1 MKRTNRIFTV
11 LIFIFLYI
19 PMVVLVLG
27 SFNTGKNLAVFE
39 GFTLNQYKELF
50 RDADLLALLGNSLLI
65 AILSTAIATA
75 FGTFAAVGIHSLK
88 PRMRKAVMT
97 LTNIPMTNPD
107 IVTGISLSLLFVF
120 IGTGMLGQKQ
130 SLNFWTLLIAH
141 ITFNLPYVIL
151 NVMPKLQQMNPA
163 LQDAAMDLGCTPVQS
178 FFKVTIHEIMPGII
192 SGAIMAFTMS
202 LDDFVISYFVTGSEF
217 VTLPVKI
224 YSFTKKPIHP
234 KVYAMFTLLFLL
246 IFVLMVTMNLLQ
258 LRGEKRKT
266 DKQARIPSKG
276 MRIFQRVAAI
286 ACVAVLLIGSFALI
300 VTTRQDKITL
310 NVMNWGQNIAD
321 GTEDT
326 LDIIAA
332 FEEKYPNIKVN
343 YSEYASNEELY
354 SKLSTGGL
362 VVDIIIPSDY
372 MIDRMRRE
380 GMLQELNF
388 DNIPNYKN
396 VISTYKDQPYDPE
409 NKYSVPYTWG
419 TVGIIYNSK
428 YVDEA
433 DVTGW
438 ELLWNEKYA
447 GQILMFDNSRD
458 AFGIAQYKLNSQ
470 SDDPNSFS
478 VNSTDKEELD
488 ACAKEL
494 AKQKPLVRQY
504 VMDQVYD
511 KMIEENAWIAP
522 YYAGDAMMMMDS
534 NEDLRFYLPEN
545 QKFNLFIDAMCIPTC
560 AQEKEAAEKFIDFMC
575 DPEISGANM
584 DYICYG
590 SPIEG
595 ATDYMEEY
603 LAESEVIYPPDEI
616 LSRGTSYGYLP
627 QETIR
632 YVENQFLGIR
642 VGKSADEEED
652 AASGSAA
659 PAIIML
665 TALAAA
671 GVFLCLPKR
680 KSK

>member
-1 MKRTNRIFTV
+1 MKKTNRIFTV

-19 PMVVLVLG
+19 PMAVLILG
-27 SFNTGKNLAVFE
+27 SFNTGKSLSVFE
-39 GFTLNQYKELF
+39 GFTFDQYKELF
-50 RDADLLALLGNSLLI
+50 RDKDLLALLGNSLLI

-88 PRMRKAVMT
+88 PRMRKVVMS

-163 LQDAAMDLGCTPVQS
+163 LQDAAMDLGCTPLQA
-178 FFKVTIHEIMPGII
+178 FFKVTIHEIMPGIV

-202 LDDFVISYFVTGSEF
+202 LDDFVISYFVTGTDF

-234 KVYAMFTLLFLL
+234 KIYAMFTLLFLL

-258 LRGEKRKT
+258 LRGDKRKT
-266 DKQARIPSKG
+266 EKVAKAESRG
-276 MRIFQRVAAI
+276 MRMFKRIGAI
-286 ACVAVLLIGSFALI
+286 ACVVILLAGSVFLI
-300 VTTRQDKITL
+300 ATTRRDKVTL

-321 GTEDT
+321 GSDGTV
-326 LDIIAA
+326 DIIAA
-332 FEEKYPNIKVN
+332 FEEAYPHIDVN

-354 SKLSTGGL
+354 SKLSNGGL
-362 VVDIIIPSDY
+362 VVDLIIPSDY
-372 MIDRMRRE
+372 MIARMINE
-380 GMLQELNF
+380 NMLLELDF
-388 DNIPNYKN
+388 ANIPNYENVQEAYKN
-396 VISTYKDQPYDPE
+396 QAYDPE
-409 NKYSVPYTWG
+409 NRYSVPYTWG

-438 ELLWNEKYA
+438 ELLWNEKYK

-458 AFGIAQYKLNSQ
+458 AFGVAQYMLGM
-470 SDDPNSFS
+470 D
-478 VNSTDKEELD
+478 VNTTDKAELQK
-488 ACAKEL
+488 CADVLKE
-494 AKQKPLVRQY
+494 QRPLVQQY
-504 VMDQVYD
+504 VMDQVYA
-511 KMIEENAWIAP
+511 KMEEGNAWIAP
-522 YYAGDAMMMMDS
+522 YYAGDAMMMMEN
-534 NEDLRFYLPEN
+534 NEDLRFYLPED
-545 QKFNLFIDAMCIPTC
+545 QTFNLFIDAMCIPDC
-560 AQEKEAAEKFIDFMC
+560 CENKEAAELFINFMC

-590 SPIEG
+590 SPIDG
-595 ATDYMEEY
+595 ATEYMDEY
-603 LAESEVIYPPDEI
+603 LAESEVIYPPAEV
-616 LSRGTSYGYLP
+616 LERGRSYGFLP
-627 QETIR
+627 EDITR
-632 YVENQFLGIR
+632 FVENLFLQVR
-642 VGKSADEEED
+642 
-652 AASGSAA
+652 
-659 PAIIML
+659 L
-665 TALAAA
+665 N
-671 GVFLCLPKR
+671 
-680 KSK
+680 